1 MILVPICY
9 KCNTNMVRICYQCDS
24 WGKLLNVGQDVT
36 LHDDGTD
43 ICEIKPFFLRFGA
56 FVVFWVAMPADLTT
70 ANLPQASARLP
81 QAFAGFRRLPQASA
95 SFRRLPQA
103 SAGFRKLPQASAGF
117 RRLPQASAGFCR
129 LPQVSAGFRFRS
141 LVTIS
146 YECALRA
153 AQITVPG
160 A

>member
-1 MILVPICY
+1 MWQVWG
-9 KCNTNMVRICYQCDS
+9 KSAARVRQVWGKRGARLIQVC
-24 WGKLLNVGQDVT
+24 GKLLNVGQDVT

-95 SFRRLPQA
+95 GFRGLPRA
-103 SAGFRKLPQASAGF
+103 SAIFRIESSEQRGERRQKINVGFP
-117 RRLPQASAGFCR
+117 
-129 LPQVSAGFRFRS
+129 
-141 LVTIS
+141 
-146 YECALRA
+146 
-153 AQITVPG
+153 
-160 A
+160 